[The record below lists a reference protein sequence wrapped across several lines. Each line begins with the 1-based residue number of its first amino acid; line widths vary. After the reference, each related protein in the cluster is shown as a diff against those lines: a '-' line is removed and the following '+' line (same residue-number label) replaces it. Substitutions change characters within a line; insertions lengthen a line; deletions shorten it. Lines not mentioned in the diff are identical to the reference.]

1 MSGTSTSPSTGAF
14 RALLGMLA
22 FHKAALAVAIVLA
35 LINSIAG
42 LLQPLVINKI
52 IESVGSER
60 VTGLVFLL
68 LAILVLTAL
77 TSAIQ
82 IFVLTRTAEAAVF
95 HTRGRLIHRML
106 RLPIASF
113 DRLRTGDLV
122 TRLGSDTTL
131 IRSAFTGG
139 LVNAIAG
146 VITMVGSIVLMAMI
160 DLFMLGIVLA
170 VMLATVALVVVA
182 SGKIQRYTK
191 ELQKSVGL
199 LGAGMDRALVAVRT
213 IRAANAQDRVEADLV
228 AEADRAFAQGRKI
241 AKVEGVLYPVS
252 NLAIQGSFLVVLGV
266 GGARVS
272 TGAISVGDL
281 VAFVLYLFM
290 LAMPLGMVFGAVT
303 TIRSA
308 MGAIDRIQEV
318 LESPAESASG
328 RAAVPCS
335 SLSFDAIS
343 FSYTSLE
350 KPEDV
355 GASNNAPAGAG
366 ISNHAPVG
374 ASTSNHARAG
384 AFTTQA
390 PEDAASSTQ
399 VPAGTASEEPQL
411 VEVKTEVLHDVS
423 FEIPAGKTTAFVGPS
438 GSGKSTTLALM
449 QRFYDP
455 DSGVIRLGDQ
465 DVAELSRAS
474 VRESIGYV
482 EQEAAVLAG
491 TVRDNLLLAKED
503 VTDEDCWA
511 SLRQVGLAERFEE
524 SQGLETVIGD
534 RGVSLSGGQRQR
546 LALARMLLMDAPILL
561 LDEPTSAVDSLNEQL
576 ILDAI
581 ADSAQGRT
589 LVVVAHRLSTV
600 TDADQIIVM
609 DAGRV
614 VATGTHAE
622 LLRTSPLYQDLAS
635 RQLLG

>member
-191 ELQKSVGL
+191 KLQKSVGL

-366 ISNHAPVG
+366 
-374 ASTSNHARAG
+374 TSNHARAG

-390 PEDAASSTQ
+390 PEDAANSTR
-399 VPAGTASEEPQL
+399 VPAGTASEEPEL

-503 VTDEDCWA
+503 VTDEECWA

-561 LDEPTSAVDSLNEQL
+561 LDEPTSAVDSRNEQL